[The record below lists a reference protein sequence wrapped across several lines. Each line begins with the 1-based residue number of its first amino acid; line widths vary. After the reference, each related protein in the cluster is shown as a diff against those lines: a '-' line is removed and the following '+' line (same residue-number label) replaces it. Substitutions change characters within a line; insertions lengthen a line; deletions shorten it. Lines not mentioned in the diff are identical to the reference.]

1 MSYTA
6 EKWARQQKTGNARA
20 KAVLLELANCF
31 NSETGKCC
39 PSLDH
44 LCEVTELDR
53 HTVINAI
60 RYLVENHFV
69 EKIAIKTTKG
79 RGVQYNLLGFM
90 DSAEIHTMDSVET
103 NTMGSVETNTIPE
116 GHSVKTRTMGSVEI
130 HTTGS
135 VGFHTRTSNIKVNR
149 TSNKEK
155 ENIKEKE
162 SEFFSL
168 TPDEEKPR
176 RITKASLTKPSDA
189 SDKVF
194 SDWVDFKRKV
204 SKTISQYM
212 INAITREAKKAGI
225 STEQAMIWQMES
237 GYQGFKADWY
247 LKDQSQR
254 TQTAQAQKK
263 PEPKKELSPDDF
275 TDKQISFF
283 AYKLSRYQPFGS
295 KYGQGCD
302 SYDTFATK
310 IEGWLRHP
318 RNFLECLPYLKELH
332 LVN

>member
-1 MSYTA
+1 MA
-6 EKWARQQKTGNARA
+6 EFNNLLDQQRILQRQDLTSTEKFVAIVILSFRNAETGRCNPPIYSEDVERKTICSLSGYSKQCVIKTISSLERKKVITCKKINARP
-20 KAVLLELANCF
+20 
-31 NSETGKCC
+31 SEIVFTVDEDYRKHDLPSTTITDTVNNDYCTVNEDYRHGK
-39 PSLDH
+39 PGLP
-44 LCEVTELDR
+44 
-53 HTVINAI
+53 
-60 RYLVENHFV
+60 
-69 EKIAIKTTKG
+69 KQIK
-79 RGVQYNLLGFM
+79 
-90 DSAEIHTMDSVET
+90 
-103 NTMGSVETNTIPE
+103 
-116 GHSVKTRTMGSVEI
+116 
-130 HTTGS
+130 
-135 VGFHTRTSNIKVNR
+135 
-149 TSNKEK
+149 NKELTNK
-155 ENIKEKE
+155 EQINDKEEKE
-162 SEFFSL
+162 SESFSL

-204 SKTISQYM
+204 SKAISQYM
-212 INAITREAKKAGI
+212 IDAIVREAKKAGI
-225 STEQAMIWQMES
+225 STEQAMVWQMES

-295 KYGQGCD
+295 KYGHGCD